1 MKSFLLFCIGLLFQG
16 EAVRSA
22 TRKEQSQLDSKT
34 TPYTV
39 NNYNGI
45 YAEPS
50 KKLEHVILG
59 MKKQLDE
66 IQKNLKGSSCKGCS
80 NNTKG

>member
-1 MKSFLLFCIGLLFQG
+1 MKYIFLFCFGLLFQG
-16 EAVRSA
+16 EAVQSA
-22 TRKEQSQLDSKT
+22 TSQLDSKT
-34 TPYTV
+34 TPCTV
-39 NNYNGI
+39 NNYNGF

-66 IQKNLKGSSCKGCS
+66 IHKNLKGSSCKGCS

>member
-1 MKSFLLFCIGLLFQG
+1 MKSTFLFCFGLLFQG
-16 EAVRSA
+16 EALQSA

-34 TPYTV
+34 TPCTV
-39 NNYNGI
+39 NNYNGF

-59 MKKQLDE
+59 MKEQLDE

>member
-1 MKSFLLFCIGLLFQG
+1 MKSFFLFCFGLLFQG
-16 EAVRSA
+16 EAVQSA

-34 TPYTV
+34 TPCTV
-39 NNYNGI
+39 NNYNGF

-50 KKLEHVILG
+50 KKLEHILG

-66 IQKNLKGSSCKGCS
+66 IQKNLKDSSCKGCS